1 MENRPQTQDGERQ
14 SWWLS
19 LPHPSSGE
27 RFTLSGGFGEDWLPC
42 STSDACVCPTS
53 SCFTPLSFWAPLLTK
68 NMYCS
73 SFWRT
78 QSLVSV
84 QLSLCWVF
92 IFLFSDLGGR
102 KLCFFFNFFKLL
114 LMFLPPPS
122 FLAIDILD
130 IFMSSALC
138 PSHPIPDQGGTRKAA
153 GIVFCSFGCF
163 GSYFC

>member
-1 MENRPQTQDGERQ
+1 MENQAQTQDGERP

-27 RFTLSGGFGEDWLPC
+27 RFALSGGFGEDWLPC

-53 SCFTPLSFWAPLLTK
+53 SSFTPLSFWAPLLTK

-78 QSLVSV
+78 PSLVSV

-92 IFLFSDLGGR
+92 IFFFSDLGGR
-102 KLCFFFNFFKLL
+102 KLCCCFCFCFK
-114 LMFLPPPS
+114 S
-122 FLAIDILD
+122 FLTIADTLPFLLAVEILD
-130 IFMSSALC
+130 IFYVQCTMPL
-138 PSHPIPDQGGTRKAA
+138 PPHP
-153 GIVFCSFGCF
+153 
-163 GSYFC
+163 